1 MTKARKPR
9 LTTTVNPKKKPA
21 TPAKTTKPRR
31 KRPPKPAWWVTAL
44 DYLGNYIL
52 LTLATGLILWLA
64 LIFRDAFDWLL

>member
-1 MTKARKPR
+1 MARKP
-9 LTTTVNPKKKPA
+9 KPA
-21 TPAKTTKPRR
+21 KPGPKTKATKTRNSR
-31 KRPPKPAWWVTAL
+31 KHPPKPAWWVTAL